1 MLCVRWCVRDDAA
14 AVWHMVQMQEPTRYT
29 YTRYLLLYIISLLF
43 PGFRAVYLPLGQNI
57 LQLVRRYGGGAACRG
72 GGMRDAACLLI
83 FRFFLIADWYF
94 AMYSSSINS
103 VVRTASTYEVL
114 VLLGVFT
121 YDEMQRVRAFVRVQ
135 RKGTAAPMH
144 CLMTAARVTHAHNL
158 ITLSFYVL
166 LTAVGDVVGYGQAV
180 GAICS

>member
-1 MLCVRWCVRDDAA
+1 
-14 AVWHMVQMQEPTRYT
+14 
-29 YTRYLLLYIISLLF
+29 
-43 PGFRAVYLPLGQNI
+43 
-57 LQLVRRYGGGAACRG
+57 
-72 GGMRDAACLLI
+72 MRDAACLLI